1 MSESVIFCIFHI
13 FHLHQMSSPGS
24 QNSWEIIHS
33 RIKETMK
40 QLERNKSKYVKSW
53 RLGTPVLHVL
63 VAIGPLDYTDVFIP
77 TYMYLFLH
85 LFIYL
90 NMSLLVNRSTNLS
103 MLIFYTVFPPNW
115 VFMARATFVP
125 SCCIDPG
132 LFHFVKTNKEKRKTT
147 PKKLFL
153 HHVS

>member
-1 MSESVIFCIFHI
+1 
-13 FHLHQMSSPGS
+13 
-24 QNSWEIIHS
+24 
-33 RIKETMK
+33 MK

-147 PKKLFL
+147 QKKPLPPSCFL
-153 HHVS
+153 NNHLASTPQPPRLTTSPPTRQRARWRQRVTCGPV